1 MIKAVMLDLDNT
13 LVDFM
18 KMKRASCEAAVSAMV
33 DAGLKIDKKKAMKI
47 LFELYDKYGI
57 EYNLIFQKLV
67 ARINKCV
74 DYRILAIGINAY
86 RKVQEGF
93 LETYPNV
100 VPTLLRLREK
110 GIKLAIVSDAP
121 KLKCWM
127 RLVELGLPDF
137 FDYVVAFEDTGVR
150 KPNPKPFLMALRLLK
165 VDPKEAIF
173 VGDWPERDIKG
184 AKALGINT
192 VHAHYGN
199 LSKSKVKADYS
210 IDNFNELLKIVDR
223 L

>member
-1 MIKAVMLDLDNT
+1 MIKAVMFDLDNT

-33 DAGLKIDKKKAMKI
+33 DSGLKVDKKKAMKV

-67 ARINKCV
+67 AKINRKV
-74 DYRILAIGINAY
+74 DYRILARGINAY

-93 LETYPNV
+93 LEPYPNV
-100 VPTLLRLREK
+100 VPTLIKLREK
-110 GIKLAIVSDAP
+110 GIKFAIVSDAP

-127 RLVELGLPDF
+127 RLVELRIEDF
-137 FDYVVAFEDTGVR
+137 FDYIVTFDDTGVR
-150 KPNPKPFLMALRLLK
+150 KPDAKPFLMALRLLK
-165 VDPKEAIF
+165 ITPEEAVF

-184 AKALGINT
+184 AKALGIKT

-210 IDNFNELLKIVDR
+210 IENFDELLRIIGR